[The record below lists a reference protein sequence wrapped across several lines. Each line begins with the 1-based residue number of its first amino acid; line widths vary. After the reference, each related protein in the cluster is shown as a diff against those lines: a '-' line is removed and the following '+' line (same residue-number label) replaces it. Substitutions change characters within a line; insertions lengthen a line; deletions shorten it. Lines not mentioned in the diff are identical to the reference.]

1 MEAQKNRHQERENA
15 MIFLYQALL
24 TAPLNSAKTLD
35 FEEVSTSQ
43 FYPAIKYA
51 LDNQTDLIEL
61 IQDELLEWS
70 FERLG
75 YVEQAIL
82 LLACG
87 EAVVESTPKG
97 ILINEAVE
105 MAKRFSDEDSYK
117 LINATLDRVLNI

>member
-1 MEAQKNRHQERENA
+1 MEAQKNRHQERESA

-24 TAPLNSAKTLD
+24 TAPLNSINTLD
-35 FEEVSTSQ
+35 FDEISTSQ
-43 FYPAIKYA
+43 FYRAIKYA

-87 EAVVESTPKG
+87 EAVVEATPKG

>member
-1 MEAQKNRHQERENA
+1 MEAQKNRHQERESA

-24 TAPLNSAKTLD
+24 TAPLNSTNTLD
-35 FEEVSTSQ
+35 FDEISTSQ
-43 FYPAIKYA
+43 FYRAIKYA

-70 FERLG
+70 FESLG

-87 EAVVESTPKG
+87 EAVVEATPKG

>member
-1 MEAQKNRHQERENA
+1 MEAQKNRHQERESA

-24 TAPLNSAKTLD
+24 TAPLNSTNTLD
-35 FEEVSTSQ
+35 FDEISTSQ
-43 FYPAIKYA
+43 FYRAIKYA

-87 EAVVESTPKG
+87 EAVVEATPKG

-105 MAKRFSDEDSYK
+105 MAKRFSEEDSYK

>member
-1 MEAQKNRHQERENA
+1 MEAQKNRHQERESA

-24 TAPLNSAKTLD
+24 TAPLNSTNTLD
-35 FEEVSTSQ
+35 FDEISTSQ
-43 FYPAIKYA
+43 FYRAIKYA

-87 EAVVESTPKG
+87 EAVVEATPKG